1 MLTISKTSC
10 AISNLRLEAQHIRFW
25 RIPCSLKS
33 RRSPGIPGVANRQTD
48 VPGLRHARQ
57 EKSRVPSVGTSRTRA
72 VQESP
77 TSKLAKFF
85 SDASPV
91 RIPVQ
96 LTRIDADGACENTVI
111 EYGTPREILFASRL
125 ALQFADLL
133 RVQNSDGS
141 LDVEASVV
149 ALQYNGGR
157 TAVAA
162 RFTRDVPNWILKSG
176 F

>member
-1 MLTISKTSC
+1 M
-10 AISNLRLEAQHIRFW
+10 
-25 RIPCSLKS
+25 
-33 RRSPGIPGVANRQTD
+33 
-48 VPGLRHARQ
+48 
-57 EKSRVPSVGTSRTRA
+57 PSVGTSRARA

-77 TSKLAKFF
+77 TTRLAKFF

-96 LTRIDADGACENTVI
+96 LTRLGTEDASENTVI

-125 ALQFADLL
+125 PLQFADLL
-133 RVQNSDGS
+133 RVQNSDRS

-149 ALQYNGGR
+149 ALQYNGDR

-162 RFTRDVPNWILKSG
+162 RFTRDVPNWILKPG

>member
-1 MLTISKTSC
+1 M
-10 AISNLRLEAQHIRFW
+10 
-25 RIPCSLKS
+25 PSL
-33 RRSPGIPGVANRQTD
+33 
-48 VPGLRHARQ
+48 
-57 EKSRVPSVGTSRTRA
+57 GTSRARA

-77 TSKLAKFF
+77 TTKLARFF
-85 SDASPV
+85 SGASPV

-96 LTRIDADGACENTVI
+96 LTRIDDQQVSENTVI

-125 ALQFADLL
+125 PLQFADLL

-162 RFTRDVPNWILKSG
+162 RFTRDVPNWILKSA

>member
-1 MLTISKTSC
+1 
-10 AISNLRLEAQHIRFW
+10 
-25 RIPCSLKS
+25 
-33 RRSPGIPGVANRQTD
+33 
-48 VPGLRHARQ
+48 
-57 EKSRVPSVGTSRTRA
+57 VPSLGTSRARA

-77 TSKLAKFF
+77 TTKLARFF
-85 SDASPV
+85 SEASPV

-96 LTRIDADGACENTVI
+96 LTRIDDQQVSENTVI

-125 ALQFADLL
+125 PLQFADLL

-162 RFTRDVPNWILKSG
+162 RFTRDVPNWILKSA

>member
-1 MLTISKTSC
+1 M
-10 AISNLRLEAQHIRFW
+10 A
-25 RIPCSLKS
+25 SL
-33 RRSPGIPGVANRQTD
+33 
-48 VPGLRHARQ
+48 
-57 EKSRVPSVGTSRTRA
+57 GTSRARA

-77 TSKLAKFF
+77 TTKLAKFF
-85 SDASPV
+85 SEASPV

-96 LTRIDADGACENTVI
+96 LTRVGTEQASENTVI
-111 EYGTPREILFASRL
+111 EYGTPREILFASKL
-125 ALQFADLL
+125 PLQFADLV

-149 ALQYNGGR
+149 ALQYNSGR

-162 RFTRDVPNWILKSG
+162 RFTRDVPNWILKPG

>member
-1 MLTISKTSC
+1 M
-10 AISNLRLEAQHIRFW
+10 
-25 RIPCSLKS
+25 PSL
-33 RRSPGIPGVANRQTD
+33 
-48 VPGLRHARQ
+48 
-57 EKSRVPSVGTSRTRA
+57 GTSRARA

-77 TSKLAKFF
+77 TTKLARFF
-85 SDASPV
+85 SEASPV

-96 LTRIDADGACENTVI
+96 LTRIDDQQVSENTVI

-125 ALQFADLL
+125 PLQFADLL

-162 RFTRDVPNWILKSG
+162 RFTRDVPNWILKSA